1 MVKAGDGKKQLM
13 RRTLGFGVSGPQK
26 PAESDGRTY
35 LGRAKSAACFG
46 GASSPG
52 RELICA
58 NSGLWHQ
65 S

>member
-1 MVKAGDGKKQLM
+1 MVRAGEGKKQLM
-13 RRTLGFGVSGPQK
+13 RRTLGFGVSGQRK

-46 GASSPG
+46 GARSLG
-52 RELICA
+52 REPIYA
-58 NSGLWHQ
+58 SSGLWYQ

>member
-1 MVKAGDGKKQLM
+1 MVKTGDGKKPLM

-35 LGRAKSAACFG
+35 HGRVKSAACFG
-46 GASSPG
+46 GARSPR
-52 RELICA
+52 RELIYA
-58 NSGLWHQ
+58 NSGRWYQ